1 MKRET
6 PRDGGS
12 AIGVAL
18 CKSSLTIS
26 SSRTSLADRDQ
37 ILAASSLTVGL
48 ATEEE
53 GRENWWMRVAQKT
66 SVAAHLSLSVCQ
78 QTRAENLC
86 PPHKLASWLE
96 PEEQSVTSKCLQRWR
111 GRGAL

>member
-6 PRDGGS
+6 PRKGGS

-53 GRENWWMRVAQKT
+53 GRHTQRKQVDKDG
-66 SVAAHLSLSVCQ
+66 
-78 QTRAENLC
+78 AEDIC
-86 PPHKLASWLE
+86 ISW
-96 PEEQSVTSKCLQRWR
+96 
-111 GRGAL
+111 

>member
-6 PRDGGS
+6 PREGGS
-12 AIGVAL
+12 TIGVTL

-48 ATEEE
+48 AAEEE
-53 GRENWWMRVAQKT
+53 GRENRWMRMVQKT
-66 SVAAHLSLSVCQ
+66 SVVGSPFFVSL
-78 QTRAENLC
+78 
-86 PPHKLASWLE
+86 LANES
-96 PEEQSVTSKCLQRWR
+96 
-111 GRGAL
+111 

>member
-6 PRDGGS
+6 PREGGS
-12 AIGVAL
+12 TIGVTL

-53 GRENWWMRVAQKT
+53 GRHTQRKQVDKDG
-66 SVAAHLSLSVCQ
+66 
-78 QTRAENLC
+78 AEDIC
-86 PPHKLASWLE
+86 ISW
-96 PEEQSVTSKCLQRWR
+96 
-111 GRGAL
+111 

>member
-6 PRDGGS
+6 PREGGS

-53 GRENWWMRVAQKT
+53 GRHTQRKQVDEGGAEDISCSSPFFV
-66 SVAAHLSLSVCQ
+66 SL
-78 QTRAENLC
+78 
-86 PPHKLASWLE
+86 LANES
-96 PEEQSVTSKCLQRWR
+96 
-111 GRGAL
+111 